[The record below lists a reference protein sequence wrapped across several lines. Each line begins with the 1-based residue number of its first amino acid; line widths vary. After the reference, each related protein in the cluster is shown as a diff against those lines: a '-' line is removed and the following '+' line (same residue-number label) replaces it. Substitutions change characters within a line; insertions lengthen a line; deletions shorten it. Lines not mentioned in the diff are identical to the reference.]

1 MGERVSTGEQGVYPT
16 NFVALFEDKK
26 SKSHE
31 KSQKSRDRKRSKSKE
46 SVTSKASSVHFT
58 PGGKRFDITYMY

>member
-26 SKSHE
+26 SK
-31 KSQKSRDRKRSKSKE
+31 KSKDRKRSKSKD

-58 PGGKRFDITYMY
+58 PGGKRFDIV